1 MIGVF
6 FDENRQHSVF
16 INGAKGTITD
26 PLDCEDCKDLN
37 PRCADETLK
46 ELGITK
52 FTRVFIVEEV
62 NLSDKDKRYLKNR
75 NKNTIV

>member
-1 MIGVF
+1 M
-6 FDENRQHSVF
+6 
-16 INGAKGTITD
+16 
-26 PLDCEDCKDLN
+26 DCEDCKDLN

-75 NKNTIV
+75 NKNTIVRFLPSSSASIPSADIMDDCPKC